1 MMFIVVFVV
10 LKSLLFKEYK
20 CIGKCCTHPRTTG
33 VQRRRRADQRHQGD
47 STLGIKKT
55 LITNLLFPQKGHQR
69 GLQSQGQ
76 RGAGE
81 REPDRQAAGPS

>member
-10 LKSLLFKEYK
+10 LKSLLFKECK

-47 STLGIKKT
+47 STLEIKNPNNQ
-55 LITNLLFPQKGHQR
+55 LAFPTKGHQR
-69 GLQSQGQ
+69 GLQSQGKK
-76 RGAGE
+76 GE
-81 REPDRQAAGPS
+81 RESDRQASGPS